1 MERLVAEWA
10 LPVDVDRPPSPRGP
24 RMERFLGR
32 AAGSSWAAVPV
43 PGQQVSRNQTVVPTE
58 SRV

>member
-1 MERLVAEWA
+1 MERLVAEWALPVDVDRPPSPRGPRMERLVAEWA

-32 AAGSSWAAVPV
+32 AAGSS
-43 PGQQVSRNQTVVPTE
+43 
-58 SRV
+58 